1 MLVIT
6 RRNDESVMIGDQIE
20 IIVSEISSDKVKL
33 CIKAPKEI
41 PIMRKELLELCDL
54 NQEASNVPSKHD
66 LETFKA
72 LANALKTP
80 LPNKDER

>member
-20 IIVSEISSDKVKL
+20 IIVSEINSDKVKL

-41 PIMRKELLELCDL
+41 PIMRRELLELCGL
-54 NQEASNVPSKHD
+54 NQEASNVPSKHNLD
-66 LETFKA
+66 TFKA
-72 LANALKTP
+72 LANALKKSP
-80 LPNKDER
+80 KNNDEP

>member
-6 RRNDESVMIGDQIE
+6 RRNDESVIIGDQIE

-41 PIMRKELLELCDL
+41 PIMRKELLEICDS
-54 NQEASNVPSKHD
+54 NQEASNMPSRQD
-66 LETFKA
+66 LDTFKT
-72 LANALKTP
+72 LANAIKKPT
-80 LPNKDER
+80 NRNEK